1 MGVPERPASHTQ
13 CLLFVY
19 GSLKRGQANHREL
32 SAARFIATV
41 RTAPTFALRDIAGYP
56 ALVPGDRAISGELY
70 ELPRQSLPRLDE
82 FEGEGYLRETIELA
96 GGIEALA
103 YIAREPGLGTP
114 LSLDEWPALANP
126 TRAG

>member
-1 MGVPERPASHTQ
+1 VPERATAHTQ

-41 RTAPTFALRDIAGYP
+41 RTASTFALRDIAGCP
-56 ALVPGDRAISGELY
+56 ALVPGARAISGELY
-70 ELPRQSLPRLDE
+70 ELPRQSLPGLDE
-82 FEGEGYLRETIELA
+82 FEGEGYVRETIELA
-96 GGIEALA
+96 GGVQALA

-114 LSLDEWPALANP
+114 LSLDEWPALGDP
-126 TRAG
+126 TRAE

>member
-1 MGVPERPASHTQ
+1 VPERATAHTQ